1 MPRPAVRNGKRTVA
15 WEEVAQG
22 ELLAVTIVQHWKHG
36 ELAAP
41 AVEQRAKVIM
51 SPASRAYLDMK
62 YDAST
67 ELGLE
72 WAGHVDVRD
81 AYEWEAFPRLAALAE
96 VGRFPGRELD
106 RSEKPRGPDVRP
118 SLSCHENATVRPI
131 QLQVISD
138 SAEATTIS
146 MPGPVTWIALT
157 VIEPWL
163 PLVELVC
170 SLRRTLI
177 PPGRT
182 IATFG
187 VGAEIGSPRSV
198 TFTSC
203 ELPLTEGVVPLH

>member
-15 WEEVAQG
+15 WEEVAQA

-41 AVEQRAKVIM
+41 AVEQGAKVIM
-51 SPASRAYLDMK
+51 SPASRAYIDMK

-106 RSEKPRGPDVRP
+106 RSENRVGAGLNPAPPTPPDMRVR
-118 SLSCHENATVRPI
+118 I
-131 QLQVISD
+131 
-138 SAEATTIS
+138 
-146 MPGPVTWIALT
+146 
-157 VIEPWL
+157 
-163 PLVELVC
+163 
-170 SLRRTLI
+170 RRFAA
-177 PPGRT
+177 PPGSGGR
-182 IATFG
+182 
-187 VGAEIGSPRSV
+187 GSRSP
-198 TFTSC
+198 SGLC
-203 ELPLTEGVVPLH
+203 RA